1 MNERTLTPVQ
11 NAILN
16 LAVETNY
23 DASDV
28 SEATVNETFSDIVA
42 NHSTYN
48 QIFKPMTLREKAEW
62 FSNAGREARDK
73 AKYWSDRLT
82 LKTASK
88 YPKWRTNMEFW
99 TKQAKYYEEQ
109 CDKLYKLID
118 SLVQCNG

>member
-23 DASDV
+23 DADKV
-28 SEATVNETFSDIVA
+28 TEAVKNETFAYIVA
-42 NHSTYN
+42 DYVNYN
-48 QIFKPMTLREKAEW
+48 QTFKPMTLKEKAEW
-62 FSNAGREARDK
+62 YSNACRNAQDK
-73 AKYWSDRLT
+73 AKYWSERLT
-82 LKTASK
+82 LRTASK

-99 TKQAKYYEEQ
+99 NKQAKYYAEQ

-118 SLVQCNG
+118 SLVMCNG

>member
-16 LAVETNY
+16 LAAETNY
-23 DASDV
+23 DAS
-28 SEATVNETFSDIVA
+28 ETFSDIVA

-62 FSNAGREARDK
+62 FSNAGREARNK